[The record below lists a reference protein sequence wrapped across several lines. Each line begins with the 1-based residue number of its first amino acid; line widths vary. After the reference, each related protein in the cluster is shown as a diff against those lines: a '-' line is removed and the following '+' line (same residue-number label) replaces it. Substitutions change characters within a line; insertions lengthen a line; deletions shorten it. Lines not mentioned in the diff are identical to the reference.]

1 MELTFPVNIKVDIIM
16 QEKMERERERER
28 EHMTCH

>member
-16 QEKMERERERER
+16 QEKMKRERERER